1 MSQQNNCDDSS
12 SSAKEFQSNMTD
24 LLEKMGASQQ
34 CKQKAD
40 TFFASGSSSSG
51 SNLQSGETSN
61 RLDSSLDTSVEGN
74 TTNVVIDLP
83 SAGFGLVD
91 AGGVDTQNVYTASDT
106 KSNLSTEQKASQLNL
121 TQQQATAFNNGA
133 SAMAAEGCGTV
144 VLNSTRIS
152 NMKKKM
158 NCFLKS
164 RKYNS
169 SVSVSNGNDIQIKQ
183 IPTPLPDCVA
193 LLKAGATD
201 KMIERCFE
209 SVNKITEAN
218 KNSKMNIKNAKFT
231 QSASTTV
238 KTQIELTDS
247 DKKIL
252 VDMQKEIANNIVE
265 GKLTSDNRLDALPQS
280 AKDIITR
287 DTAIEEICTTKSID
301 DKTSNTDI
309 KMVGGNT
316 IIIEYVGDLDAENL
330 VIDQNSVA
338 TMITEILFKDSV
350 EAGITASKEIE
361 DSFKKETGMSLSSA
375 GQDLAKIA
383 DSGNKGNVDAITAGQ
398 AGVNTAASN
407 QVAVD
412 AGKLAAGI
420 VDINKSNQGV
430 LEEKGE
436 ADKKVI
442 EQTGD
447 NAEDLTREQGKV
459 VTDIINANNWG
470 MWGGIIG
477 GVLFLILIVILWKFG
492 KKFFKSDNADTPTTE
507 SSSNQV

>member
-1 MSQQNNCDDSS
+1 M
-12 SSAKEFQSNMTD
+12 KD

-40 TFFASGSSSSG
+40 TFFESGSSSSG

-61 RLDSSLDTSVEGN
+61 RLDSSLDTSVTGN
-74 TTNVVIDLP
+74 TTNVDVDLP
-83 SAGFGLVD
+83 SMTFVGSL
-91 AGGVDTQNVYTASDT
+91 GGVDTTNIYTASDT

-121 TQQQATAFNNGA
+121 TQQQAAAFNKGA

-144 VLNSTRIS
+144 VLNATKIS
-152 NMKKKM
+152 NTKKKM

-169 SVSVSNGNDIQIKQ
+169 SVSVSNSNQIKFEP
-183 IPTPLPDCVA
+183 IILPPPPPPDCLA
-193 LLKAGATD
+193 LAKAGASD
-201 KMIERCFE
+201 KVIEKCFDSLE
-209 SVNKITEAN
+209 KIIQTQAQAP
-218 KNSKMNIKNAKFT
+218 KPKMNISGAKFT
-231 QSASTTV
+231 QRASTTV
-238 KTQIELTDS
+238 KTEIKLDES
-247 DKKIL
+247 DKKML

-287 DTAIEEICTTKSID
+287 DSTIEDICTTKSVE

-316 IIIEYVGDLDAENL
+316 IVIQYVGDLDAANL
-330 VIDQNSVA
+330 VIDQDSVA

-361 DSFKKETGMSLSSA
+361 DSFKRETGMSLSSA
-375 GQDLAKIA
+375 GQDLSKIA

-436 ADKKVI
+436 ADKKVV
-442 EQTGD
+442 EQSGD

-459 VTDIINANNWG
+459 LTDVINAK

-477 GVLFLILIVILWKFG
+477 GVFFLILIVLLWKFG